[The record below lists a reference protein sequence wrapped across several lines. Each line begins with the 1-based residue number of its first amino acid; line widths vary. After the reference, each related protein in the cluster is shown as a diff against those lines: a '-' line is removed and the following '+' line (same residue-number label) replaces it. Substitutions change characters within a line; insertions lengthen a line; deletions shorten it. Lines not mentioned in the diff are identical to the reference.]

1 MRALALPVT
10 PSGLLHPGFS
20 IDRLEKELIMESLA
34 RSSGN
39 KTEAAKLL
47 GIPASVTQVCLLAVG
62 YYTGDSFTPAPR
74 RPASEV
80 TFLNRW
86 KNPIA

>member
-1 MRALALPVT
+1 VT

-47 GIPASVTQVCLLAVG
+47 GITRRRLYSRLKSIENDNESEDNPAESTDGIKPKQ
-62 YYTGDSFTPAPR
+62 
-74 RPASEV
+74 
-80 TFLNRW
+80 
-86 KNPIA
+86 